1 MPKGF
6 SKATGI
12 QALLDKFDLPL
23 TNAYAFGDGNN
34 DAPMLSYVP
43 NSIIM
48 AKGPEELKKK
58 CMMVTEDAID
68 DGIYNALKR
77 LEII

>member
-1 MPKGF
+1 
-6 SKATGI
+6 
-12 QALLDKFDLPL
+12 
-23 TNAYAFGDGNN
+23 
-34 DAPMLSYVP
+34 
-43 NSIIM
+43 M